1 MATKIV
7 YAPKGTGQAYWGAGD
22 KYTFLVTGEESGGS
36 TFTMEAL
43 VPTGGGPPPHIHH
56 REEEQFYV
64 LEGECTFRVGDQTI
78 RASAGDFV
86 HVPRETIH
94 HFRNEGTVTARILIT
109 YSPAGVEKLFQ
120 EVFTPVDDPSAP
132 PPPMTEESIA
142 HFMAVEARYGLE
154 TLRPDDPRLSA
165 GSDQM

>member
-1 MATKIV
+1 MANTAV
-7 YAPKGTGQAYWGAGD
+7 YVPDGTGQVYWGAGD

-36 TFTMEAL
+36 YFTMLAE
-43 VPTGGGPPPHIHH
+43 VPPGGGPPPHIHH

-64 LEGECTFRVGDQTI
+64 LDGEVTFRVGSKTI

-94 HFRNEGTVTARILIT
+94 NFNNTGNAHCRMLIT

-120 EVFTPVDDPSAP
+120 AVFEPVTDPLAP
-132 PPPMTEESIA
+132 PPPMTEESFA
-142 HFMAVEARYGLE
+142 RFSAVESQYGLE
-154 TLRPDDPRLSA
+154 TLLPDDPRLT
-165 GSDQM
+165 GEYGKQ